1 MSAGIR
7 SLVAAATALLAVFP
21 ALADVSLMAAR
32 LGAQD
37 VLALERFYETA
48 FGLKEV
54 NRIEFRGQ
62 VEVMLNFGASA
73 QAAKA
78 NSNAQVVIMH
88 RDSDAITD
96 PVPHLIFDV
105 SDATAAVAAIK
116 AAGGKVDGE
125 PRPFG
130 NSGMIVALATDPAG
144 NRLELIQ
151 RPKH

>member
-1 MSAGIR
+1 MSAVIK
-7 SLVAAATALLAVFP
+7 SSVAAAAAFLAVFP
-21 ALADVSLMAAR
+21 AFADVSLMAAR

-37 VLALERFYETA
+37 VLALEKFYEAA

-62 VEVMLNFGASA
+62 VEVMLNFGADA
-73 QAAKA
+73 RAAKA

-88 RDSDAITD
+88 RDSDAIADT
-96 PVPHLIFDV
+96 VPHLIFDV
-105 SDATAAVAAIK
+105 SDVTATVAAIK
-116 AAGGKVDGE
+116 AAGGKVEGE

-130 NSGMIVALATDPAG
+130 NSGMIIGLATDPAG

-151 RPKH
+151 RAKH

>member
-1 MSAGIR
+1 MSAVIK
-7 SLVAAATALLAVFP
+7 SSVAAAAALLAVFP
-21 ALADVSLMAAR
+21 AFADVSLMAAR

-37 VLALERFYETA
+37 VLALEKFYETA

-62 VEVMLNFGASA
+62 VEVMLNFGANA

-88 RDSDAITD
+88 RDSDAIADT
-96 PVPHLIFDV
+96 VPHLIFDV
-105 SDATAAVAAIK
+105 SDVAATVAAIK
-116 AAGGKVDGE
+116 AAGGKTDGE

-130 NSGMIVALATDPAG
+130 NSGMIIGLATDPAG

-151 RPKH
+151 RAKH

>member
-1 MSAGIR
+1 MSAVIK
-7 SLVAAATALLAVFP
+7 SSVAAAAALLAVFP
-21 ALADVSLMAAR
+21 AFADVSLMAAR

-37 VLALERFYETA
+37 VLALEKFYETA

-62 VEVMLNFGASA
+62 VEVMLNFGANA
-73 QAAKA
+73 PAAKA

-88 RDSDAITD
+88 RDSDAIADT
-96 PVPHLIFDV
+96 VPHLIFDV
-105 SDATAAVAAIK
+105 SDVAATVTAIK
-116 AAGGKVDGE
+116 AAGGKTDGE

-130 NSGMIVALATDPAG
+130 NSGMIIGLATDPAG

-151 RPKH
+151 RAKH

>member
-1 MSAGIR
+1 MSAVVKG
-7 SLVAAATALLAVFP
+7 LVVAGAALLAVFP
-21 ALADVSLMAAR
+21 AYADVSLMAAR

-37 VLALERFYETA
+37 VPALEKFYESA
-48 FGLKEV
+48 FGLREV

-62 VEVMLNFGASA
+62 VEVMLNFGASS

-88 RDSDAITD
+88 RDSDAIAD

-105 SDATAAVAAIK
+105 SDVTATVAAIK

-130 NSGMIVALATDPAG
+130 NSGMVIGLATDPAG

-151 RPKH
+151 RAKH

>member
-1 MSAGIR
+1 MSAVVK
-7 SLVAAATALLAVFP
+7 SLVAAGAAFLAVFP
-21 ALADVSLMAAR
+21 AYADVSLMAAR

-37 VLALERFYETA
+37 VLALEKFYEAA

-62 VEVMLNFGASA
+62 VEVMLNFGADA

-88 RDSDAITD
+88 RDSDAIADT
-96 PVPHLIFDV
+96 VPHLIFDV
-105 SDATAAVAAIK
+105 SDVKATVAAVK

-130 NSGMIVALATDPAG
+130 NSGMIIGLATDPAG

>member
-1 MSAGIR
+1 MSAVVK
-7 SLVAAATALLAVFP
+7 SLVAAGAAFLAVFP
-21 ALADVSLMAAR
+21 AYADVSLMAAR

-37 VLALERFYETA
+37 VLALEKFYEAA

-62 VEVMLNFGASA
+62 VEVMLNFGADA

-88 RDSDAITD
+88 RDSDAIAD
-96 PVPHLIFDV
+96 AVPHLIFDV
-105 SDATAAVAAIK
+105 SDVKATVAAVK

-130 NSGMIVALATDPAG
+130 NSGMIIGLATDPAG